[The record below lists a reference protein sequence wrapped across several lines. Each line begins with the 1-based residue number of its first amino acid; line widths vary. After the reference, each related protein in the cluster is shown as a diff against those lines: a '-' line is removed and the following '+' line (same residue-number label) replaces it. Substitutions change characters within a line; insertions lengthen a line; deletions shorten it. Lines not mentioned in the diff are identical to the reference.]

1 MGWVRFAA
9 CCLGLVAALATVGC
23 GSAGSGTTGGSTGAS
38 GGGKRAIHEP
48 VQSRG
53 IKGEDPSAE
62 AATSARLSAADCA
75 ALGRLAEHRLGSKP
89 AHRSDPAASQG
100 TKLSRHSDPSPPLSR
115 CELSAAGVSIDV
127 FLDAG
132 FAAHQRYS
140 NRITETV
147 QFGTEDQAKVPH
159 PVPHV
164 GEKAAYNADA
174 NWILALRSLLAVRG
188 NRWLTV
194 TISVGGL
201 SNRQLR
207 AEAAVLARAGFKLS
221 AVG

>member
-1 MGWVRFAA
+1 MGSVRFWA

-23 GSAGSGTTGGSTGAS
+23 GGGSGTTAGTSAAAGG
-38 GGGKRAIHEP
+38 REAIHEP

-62 AATSARLSAADCA
+62 AATNLRLSGTDCG
-75 ALGRLAEHRLGSKP
+75 ALARLAERRLGGKP
-89 AHRSDPAASQG
+89 AHRSDPTAAGG
-100 TKLSRHSDPSPPLSR
+100 TKLARRADPSPPLSR
-115 CELSAAGVSIDV
+115 CSLTGPRVSIDV
-127 FLDAG
+127 FLDTG

-140 NRITETV
+140 NRIEETV
-147 QFGTEDQAKVPH
+147 QFNTENPAGLPR
-159 PVPHV
+159 PVPYV

-174 NWILALRSLLAVRG
+174 SWIPALGSLLAVRG

-194 TISVGGL
+194 TISVAGK

-207 AEAAVLARAGFKLS
+207 AEAAVLARAGFKLT